1 MPVYEYEHI
10 AEGCKAGK
18 VFEHV
23 QSYKEPPLAE
33 CPACGGAVKRLISRT
48 FVSTPKTNSE
58 LKSMGFAK
66 LVRRDQGVYENVTAL
81 DKESRVYEADKPETM
96 PDLKKRIA
104 D

>member
-10 AEGCKAGK
+10 EEACKAGK
-18 VFEHV
+18 IFEHL
-23 QSYKEPPLAE
+23 QGYKDPPLTE
-33 CPACGGAVKRLISRT
+33 CPTCGGAVKRLISRT

-96 PDLKKRIA
+96 PDLKKRIP